1 MVVRYRMNAPGVTG
15 STSIPSPPSVRCPP
29 SDRMGYT
36 SSTETDF
43 SQRILQGVRQPT
55 GLATAVRVGTARIGA
70 PGIHPSA
77 ETLEGLVAQHGNR
90 VYQLAYRLTRS
101 TADAEDV
108 LQDVFFKL
116 HRNWVDVSTCD
127 NLSGWLTRVVTNAC
141 IDLLRARKSRA
152 ATAEPASLA
161 RLSSTEA
168 GPGRALENR
177 EFDEK
182 LKAALEELPPREMA
196 ALILFDHEGLKA
208 KEVGRILNLTEGAVR
223 RYVFEGRRKVKEIL
237 TPYLRGDQP

>member
-1 MVVRYRMNAPGVTG
+1 MTG
-15 STSIPSPPSVRCPP
+15 P
-29 SDRMGYT
+29 
-36 SSTETDF
+36 
-43 SQRILQGVRQPT
+43 
-55 GLATAVRVGTARIGA
+55 ATAVRVATARIGV

-77 ETLEGLVAQHGNR
+77 ETLEGLVARHGNR

-116 HRNWVDVSTCD
+116 YRSWLAVSTCE
-127 NLSGWLTRVVTNAC
+127 NLDGWLTRVVTNAC
-141 IDLLRARKSRA
+141 IDLLRSRKCRGSTA
-152 ATAEPASLA
+152 APASMA
-161 RLSSTEA
+161 RLSAPEA
-168 GPGRALENR
+168 CPGRALEER

-196 ALILFDHEGLKA
+196 ALILFDHEGLRA

-223 RYVFEGRRKVKEIL
+223 RYVFEGRRKVKDRL

>member
-1 MVVRYRMNAPGVTG
+1 MTGV
-15 STSIPSPPSVRCPP
+15 S
-29 SDRMGYT
+29 
-36 SSTETDF
+36 
-43 SQRILQGVRQPT
+43 
-55 GLATAVRVGTARIGA
+55 TARIGL
-70 PGIHPSA
+70 PGVQPSA
-77 ETLEGLVAQHGNR
+77 ETLEELVARHGNR

-108 LQDVFFKL
+108 LQDVFIKL
-116 HRNWVDVSTCD
+116 HQGWAEVSACG
-127 NLSGWLTRVVTNAC
+127 NLDAWLTRVVTNAC
-141 IDLLRARKSRA
+141 IDLLRSRKSRG
-152 ATAEPASLA
+152 ATMEPASLA
-161 RLSSTEA
+161 RLSSPELC
-168 GPGRALENR
+168 PRRALEER

-223 RYVFEGRRKVKEIL
+223 RYVFEGRRKLKDRL

>member
-1 MVVRYRMNAPGVTG
+1 VSVNTTGQATVV
-15 STSIPSPPSVRCPP
+15 
-29 SDRMGYT
+29 
-36 SSTETDF
+36 
-43 SQRILQGVRQPT
+43 Q
-55 GLATAVRVGTARIGA
+55 VGTARIGA

-77 ETLEGLVAQHGNR
+77 ETLEGLVARHGNR

-108 LQDVFFKL
+108 LQDVFFRL
-116 HRNWVDVSTCD
+116 YRSWPQVSTCE
-127 NLSGWLTRVVTNAC
+127 NLDGWLTRVVTNAC
-141 IDLLRARKSRA
+141 IDLLRSRKCHGSTA
-152 ATAEPASLA
+152 ASASMA
-161 RLSSTEA
+161 RLSSSA
-168 GPGRALENR
+168 LSPGQALEER

-182 LKAALEELPPREMA
+182 LRAALEELPPREMA

-223 RYVFEGRRKVKEIL
+223 RYVFEGRRKVKDRL

>member
-1 MVVRYRMNAPGVTG
+1 M
-15 STSIPSPPSVRCPP
+15 C
-29 SDRMGYT
+29 
-36 SSTETDF
+36 
-43 SQRILQGVRQPT
+43 
-55 GLATAVRVGTARIGA
+55 VGTARIGV
-70 PGIHPSA
+70 PGLHPSA

-116 HRNWVDVSTCD
+116 HQSWLQVSTCE
-127 NLSGWLTRVVTNAC
+127 NLDGWLTRVVTNAC
-141 IDLLRARKSRA
+141 IDLLRSRKCRGSTA
-152 ATAEPASLA
+152 ASASLA
-161 RLSSTEA
+161 RLSA
-168 GPGRALENR
+168 PAACPDRALEER

-182 LKAALEELPPREMA
+182 LRAALEELPPREMA

-223 RYVFEGRRKVKEIL
+223 RYVFEGRRKVKDML

>member
-1 MVVRYRMNAPGVTG
+1 M
-15 STSIPSPPSVRCPP
+15 
-29 SDRMGYT
+29 
-36 SSTETDF
+36 
-43 SQRILQGVRQPT
+43 
-55 GLATAVRVGTARIGA
+55 RVGTARIGV

-77 ETLEGLVAQHGNR
+77 ETLERLLAQHGNR

-116 HRNWVDVSTCD
+116 YQSWLPVTTCG
-127 NLSGWLTRVVTNAC
+127 NLDGWLTRVVTNAC
-141 IDLLRARKSRA
+141 IDLLRSRQCRGS
-152 ATAEPASLA
+152 TAGPASLA
-161 RLSSTEA
+161 RLSAPSH
-168 GPGRALENR
+168 GPGRELEER

-182 LKAALEELPPREMA
+182 LGAALEALPPREMA

-223 RYVFEGRRKVKEIL
+223 RYVFEGRRKVKDLL
-237 TPYLRGDQP
+237 TPYLRGGQP

>member
-1 MVVRYRMNAPGVTG
+1 MLGM
-15 STSIPSPPSVRCPP
+15 
-29 SDRMGYT
+29 
-36 SSTETDF
+36 
-43 SQRILQGVRQPT
+43 
-55 GLATAVRVGTARIGA
+55 GTARIGD
-70 PGIHPSA
+70 PDIHPSA

-108 LQDVFFKL
+108 LQDVFLKL
-116 HRNWVDVSTCD
+116 YRSWVQVSTCE
-127 NLSGWLTRVVTNAC
+127 NLDGWLTRVVTNAC
-141 IDLLRARKSRA
+141 IDLLRSRQCRA
-152 ATAEPASLA
+152 ATATPASLT
-161 RLSSTEA
+161 RLSAASIP
-168 GPGRALENR
+168 PGRALEER

-223 RYVFEGRRKVKEIL
+223 RYVFEARRKVKDIL
-237 TPYLRGDQP
+237 TPYLRGGQP